1 MKHKKDII
9 LFMITL
15 LLVFALRYTYMYD
28 ISKKISIST
37 AHFSTTT
44 TTTATTITPTV
55 SVLKSTIHEKRG
67 NPTYDYII
75 GTDNWAHYRVFFWV
89 PKDAYNL
96 IPYADPGIVTDVSEH
111 GPAAK
116 WSVVT
121 TEKVNKDEKLVF
133 IYVPK
138 TFIFFQGNGFEKV
151 IHLKY
156 QTIIK

>member
-1 MKHKKDII
+1 MKHKGDII

-15 LLVFALRYTYMYD
+15 LLIFALRYTYKYD
-28 ISKKISIST
+28 LSKGIPVSTAQLTAIASTPTATPTASKKFI
-37 AHFSTTT
+37 
-44 TTTATTITPTV
+44 V
-55 SVLKSTIHEKRG
+55 NEKRG

-89 PKDAYNL
+89 PRNATNF

-111 GPAAK
+111 GPAQK

-121 TEKVNKDEKLVF
+121 TGKVNKDEKLVF

-156 QTIIK
+156 KQDS